1 MFYFPKEWI
10 INLAYYE
17 CDCPKVNALTSISKH
32 FALPYLREES
42 LPSTFC
48 SGCGAG
54 VVSNSFIKAVKD
66 LGYENLSKFTFV
78 SGIGCSSWII
88 SPYFKADTLH
98 TTHGRAIAFATGLK
112 LANPE
117 LKVVVISGDGDL
129 AAIGGNHLIHAARR
143 NIDMT
148 VICVNNYIYGM
159 TGGQVGPTTFT
170 GDRTST
176 SPYGNPERPFDISR
190 LVAAAGANYVARWT
204 TAHPVQA
211 TRAIRTALEKKG
223 FSFVEMISQCPTSYG
238 RKTGTSSPEEMIAWF
253 KKYPVR
259 KKDAPVDLK
268 IPTRDGL
275 DLGVFADRDEIEF
288 IDSMKAIYAK
298 LEE

>member
-1 MFYFPKEWI
+1 
-10 INLAYYE
+10 
-17 CDCPKVNALTSISKH
+17 VSVLTTTSRH

-54 VVSNSFIKAVKD
+54 EVTNSFIRAVKD
-66 LGYENLSKFTFV
+66 LGHEDLRKYTFV
-78 SGIGCSSWII
+78 SGIGCSSWIT

-112 LANPE
+112 LANPD
-117 LKVVVISGDGDL
+117 LNVVVISGDGDL

-143 NIDMT
+143 NIGMT

-204 TAHPVQA
+204 TAHPVQTA
-211 TRAIRTALEKKG
+211 RAIRTALEKRG
-223 FSFVEMISQCPTSYG
+223 FRFVEIISQCPTAYG
-238 RKTGTSSPEEMIAWF
+238 RRTGISSPEDMLAWF
-253 KKYPVR
+253 KKYPIR
-259 KKDAPVDLK
+259 KKDAPLDLK
-268 IPTRDGL
+268 IPSRDGV

-288 IDSMKAIYAK
+288 IDSMRAIYAK

>member
-1 MFYFPKEWI
+1 M
-10 INLAYYE
+10 
-17 CDCPKVNALTSISKH
+17 NAVTSNSKH
-32 FALPYLREES
+32 FARYYLREES
-42 LPSTFC
+42 LPSPFC
-48 SGCGAG
+48 PGCGAG
-54 VVSNSFIKAVKD
+54 EVSNAFLRAAKD
-66 LGYENLSKFTFV
+66 LGHENLSGFAFV
-78 SGIGCSSWII
+78 SGIGCSAWIP
-88 SPYFKADTLH
+88 SPHYQADTLH

-112 LANPE
+112 LARPE

-176 SPYGNPERPFDISR
+176 TPYGNPERPFDLAR

-204 TAHPVQA
+204 TAHPIQA
-211 TRAIRTALEKKG
+211 ARAIRTALEREG
-223 FSFVEMISQCPTSYG
+223 FSFVEMISQCPTAYG
-238 RKTGTSSPEEMIAWF
+238 RRTRAGEPPEMLQWF
-253 KKYPVR
+253 KKLPVR
-259 KKDAPVDLK
+259 KKGDPIDQR
-268 IPTRDGL
+268 IPTKEGM
-275 DLGVFADRDEIEF
+275 DLGVFVDRHDIPFTELLR
-288 IDSMKAIYAK
+288 STLSN

>member
-1 MFYFPKEWI
+1 M
-10 INLAYYE
+10 N
-17 CDCPKVNALTSISKH
+17 VLTSTSRH
-32 FALPYLREES
+32 FALQYLREES

-54 VVSNSFIKAVKD
+54 EVTNSFIKAVKD
-66 LGYENLSKFTFV
+66 LGYEDLSKFSFV
-78 SGIGCSSWII
+78 SGIGCSSWIT

-176 SPYGNPERPFDISR
+176 SPYGNPERPFDIAR

-211 TRAIRTALEKKG
+211 ARAIRTALEKKG

-268 IPTRDGL
+268 IPTRDSV

-288 IDSMKAIYAK
+288 IDSMRAIYAN